1 MPVILFQ
8 GDSITD
14 VGRNRTQAAENNA
27 SALGGG
33 YPLMAAAQTLR
44 AHPDGGLH
52 VFNRGVSG
60 DKVPELQARWQADTI
75 ALKPDI
81 LSILVGVNDLWHKL
95 MGNSNGTVAEFET
108 GYGDLLRTTKEAL
121 PNVRFVILEPFVLP
135 AGSEPTAF
143 WAINAKWF
151 PEFDERRAAAQ
162 RVAKAVGATFIPL
175 QSMFTQLARSAPPSY
190 WLVDG
195 VHPTIAGHAA
205 IAERWREAVGL

>member
-14 VGRNRTQAAENNA
+14 AGRNRTSAAENNA

-33 YPLMAAAQTLR
+33 YPLMAASQMLR

-60 DKVPELQARWQADTI
+60 DKVPALQARWQADTI

-81 LSILVGVNDLWHKL
+81 LSILVGVNDFWHKL
-95 MGNSNGTVAEFET
+95 TGGYAGTVADFESQ
-108 GYGDLLRTTKEAL
+108 YDEMLRGTKEAL
-121 PNVRFVILEPFVLP
+121 PGVRFVILEPFVLMTG
-135 AGSEPTAF
+135 AVD
-143 WAINAKWF
+143 AKWF
-151 PEFDERRAAAQ
+151 PEFDERRAVVQ
-162 RVAKAVGATFIPL
+162 RVAKKAGALFVPL
-175 QSMFTQLARSAPPSY
+175 QAMFTQLAKAAPPSY
-190 WLVDG
+190 WIGDG

>member
-14 VGRNRTQAAENNA
+14 AGRNKTIAAENSA

-33 YPLMAAAQTLR
+33 YPLLAASAMLR
-44 AHPDGGLH
+44 AHPDGGLR

-60 DKVPELQARWQADTI
+60 DKVPALKTRWEADTI

-95 MGNSNGTVAEFET
+95 TGAYTGTVAEFESQ
-108 GYGDLLRTTKEAL
+108 YDELLVGTKQAL
-121 PNVRFVILEPFVLP
+121 PNVRFVILEPFVLMTG
-135 AGSEPTAF
+135 AVD
-143 WAINAKWF
+143 AKWF
-151 PEFDERRAAAQ
+151 PEFDERRAVVA
-162 RVAKAVGATFIPL
+162 RVANKARAAFVPL
-175 QSMFTQLARSAPPSY
+175 QAMFTQLARAAPPSY
-190 WLVDG
+190 WIADG

-205 IAERWREAVGL
+205 IADRWREVVGL

>member
-14 VGRNRTQAAENNA
+14 VGRDRSVAAEN
-27 SALGGG
+27 SAAGLGGG
-33 YPLMAAAQTLR
+33 YPLLAASGMLR
-44 AHPDGGLH
+44 AHPDGGLR

-60 DKVPELQARWQADTI
+60 DKVPALQARWDTDTI

-95 MGNSNGTVAEFET
+95 MGNSNGTVADYEAQ
-108 GYGDLLRTTKEAL
+108 YNALLDATKTAL
-121 PNVRFVILEPFVLP
+121 PAVRLVILEPFVLV
-135 AGSEPTAF
+135 AGAVD
-143 WAINAKWF
+143 ARWF
-151 PEFDERRAAAQ
+151 PEFDERRAAAA
-162 RVAKAVGATFIPL
+162 RVAQRAGAAFVPL
-175 QSMFTQLARSAPPSY
+175 QAMFTQLAKSAPASY
-190 WLVDG
+190 WLADG

>member
-14 VGRNRTQAAENNA
+14 VGRNRTSAAENNA

-33 YPLMAAAQTLR
+33 YPLMAASQMLR

-60 DKVPELQARWQADTI
+60 DRVPSLQARWDTDTI

-81 LSILVGVNDLWHKL
+81 LSILIGVNDLWHKL
-95 MGNSNGTVAEFET
+95 MGNSAGTVPEYES
-108 GYGDLLRTTKEAL
+108 GYSDLLRRTKEAL
-121 PNVRFVILEPFVLP
+121 PNVRFVILEPFVLVTG
-135 AGSEPTAF
+135 AV
-143 WAINAKWF
+143 NDKWF

-162 RVAKAVGATFIPL
+162 RVATAAGATFVPL
-175 QSMFTQLARSAPPSY
+175 QSMFTQLAKTAPPSY
-190 WLVDG
+190 WIGDG